1 MKKLL
6 LEDVNQNILDDLVL
20 MAEQR
25 SVYAACITHLM
36 KLNAVD
42 HESIILKNTIV
53 EAIGESI
60 SKDIIVRDYVESSVN
75 KAIKAYLDEQR
86 EINSVIRSIK

>member
-6 LEDVNQNILDDLVL
+6 LKDVNQDIIDELVL

-25 SVYAACITHLM
+25 AVYAACISGLM
-36 KLNAVD
+36 ELNLVD

-86 EINSVIRSIK
+86 EINSLLKDVL